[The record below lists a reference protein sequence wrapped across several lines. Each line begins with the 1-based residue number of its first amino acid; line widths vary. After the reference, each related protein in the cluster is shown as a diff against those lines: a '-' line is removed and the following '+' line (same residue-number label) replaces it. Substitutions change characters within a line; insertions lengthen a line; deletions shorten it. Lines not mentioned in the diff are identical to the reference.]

1 MSERTPVQSDKRR
14 QLSERRIER
23 MNQKRVATFAVVMI
37 MGFSSLFAQT
47 MPAVPSKPADG
58 LRRGI
63 ELFAEARYAEALP
76 LFDAILIDPAAGPLR
91 ADGAYWSAITLLAAG
106 DPQAAEK
113 AIETFLAAFPGH
125 ARTGE
130 LIYQKARAAYLQK
143 DYDRA
148 IKSFQA
154 YTAAYP
160 SGEMVSSAVFWTAE
174 SLYSLGRLT
183 DAEKLY
189 KTIGEKFQD
198 SVKAEAAK
206 YRLSLI
212 QFKYREDELLTLL
225 KWSHEE
231 SLRIIEEFQRREKA
245 YEQALEVYQ
254 KRYGE
259 AKRGVA
265 QTQASLE
272 DQVASLRLAMD
283 DLAKRLQEK
292 DARVSELE
300 KLAASAASATKPEA
314 APPVAGDSA
323 SGDVTN
329 ELQLLAMKERALVLM
344 QFYIERLSKDA
355 GSRGRK

>member
-1 MSERTPVQSDKRR
+1 MNLKR
-14 QLSERRIER
+14 I
-23 MNQKRVATFAVVMI
+23 ATFGVVMVI
-37 MGFSSLFAQT
+37 AVSSALAQT
-47 MPAVPSKPADG
+47 AGVPAPTMKPADE

-63 ELFAEARYAEALP
+63 ELFANARYTEALP
-76 LFDAILIDPAAGPLR
+76 IFDALFLDPNSGSLR
-91 ADGAYWSAITLLAAG
+91 AEGAYWSAMTLLASG
-106 DPQAAEK
+106 DPAAAEK
-113 AIETFLAAFPGH
+113 AMESFLAAFPGH
-125 ARTGE
+125 ERTPE
-130 LIYQKARAAYLQK
+130 LIYHKARATFLQK
-143 DYDRA
+143 DFERA
-148 IKSFQA
+148 VSLFQS
-154 YTAAYP
+154 YITAFP
-160 SGEMVSSAVFWTAE
+160 SGEQVPASVFWSAE
-174 SLYSLGRLT
+174 SLYSLGRLQ

-189 KTIGEKFQD
+189 RAIGERYPE

-292 DARVSELE
+292 DTRVSELE
-300 KLAASAASATKPEA
+300 RLQVEARAPGMVMAAGSTAVAADNAATL
-314 APPVAGDSA
+314 
-323 SGDVTN
+323 
-329 ELQLLAMKERALVLM
+329 ELLSMKERALVLM
-344 QFYIERLSKDA
+344 QFYLERLAARPVQGGSK
-355 GSRGRK
+355 

>member
-1 MSERTPVQSDKRR
+1 
-14 QLSERRIER
+14 
-23 MNQKRVATFAVVMI
+23 VVLI
-37 MGFSSLFAQT
+37 LGFSSVFAQT
-47 MPAVPSKPADG
+47 MPAVPAKPADG

-76 LFDAILIDPAAGPLR
+76 FFDALLMDPAAGSLR
-91 ADGAYWSAITLLAAG
+91 ADGAYWSAITLLASG

-113 AIETFLAAFPGH
+113 AIESFLVAFPGH

-130 LIYQKARAAYLQK
+130 LIYQKARAAYLLK

-160 SGEMVSSAVFWTAE
+160 GGEMVSSAVFWTAE

-272 DQVASLRLAMD
+272 DQVSSLKLAMD

-292 DARVSELE
+292 DARVTELE
-300 KLAASAASATKPEA
+300 KLAASAALVTSVNPASISLSEAVPTKIA
-314 APPVAGDSA
+314 
-323 SGDVTN
+323 N
-329 ELQLLAMKERALVLM
+329 EMQLLAMKERALVLM
-344 QFYIERLSKDA
+344 QFYIERLSKDSA
-355 GSRGRK
+355 LRGQK

>member
-1 MSERTPVQSDKRR
+1 MNLKR
-14 QLSERRIER
+14 I
-23 MNQKRVATFAVVMI
+23 ATFAVIVLVAV
-37 MGFSSLFAQT
+37 STALAQT
-47 MPAVPSKPADG
+47 AGASASPMKPSDE

-63 ELFAEARYAEALP
+63 ELFANARYAEALP
-76 LFDAILIDPAAGPLR
+76 IFDALFLDPNSGAVR
-91 ADGAYWSAITLLAAG
+91 AEGAYWSAMTLLASG
-106 DPQAAEK
+106 DPSAAEK
-113 AIETFLAAFPGH
+113 AIESFLAAFPGH
-125 ARTGE
+125 ERTPE
-130 LIYQKARAAYLQK
+130 LMYHKARATFLQK
-143 DYDRA
+143 DYERA
-148 IKSFQA
+148 VNLFQS
-154 YTAAYP
+154 YITAFP
-160 SGEMVSSAVFWTAE
+160 SGDQVSASVFWSAE
-174 SLYSLGRLT
+174 GLYLMGRLQ

-189 KTIGEKFQD
+189 RAIGERYPE

-300 KLAASAASATKPEA
+300 RLQAEAAEPAGDTVAAATSASAVADSSAA
-314 APPVAGDSA
+314 
-323 SGDVTN
+323 
-329 ELQLLAMKERALVLM
+329 LQLLSMKERALILM
-344 QFYIERLSKDA
+344 QFYLERLAARPAQGGTK
-355 GSRGRK
+355 

>member
-1 MSERTPVQSDKRR
+1 MNLKR
-14 QLSERRIER
+14 I
-23 MNQKRVATFAVVMI
+23 ATFAVVVVI
-37 MGFSSLFAQT
+37 AVSSALAQST
-47 MPAVPSKPADG
+47 GETGPTIKRADE

-63 ELFAEARYAEALP
+63 ELFANARYSEALP
-76 LFDAILIDPAAGPLR
+76 IFDALFLDPDSGTLR
-91 ADGAYWSAITLLAAG
+91 AEGAYWSAMTLLASG
-106 DPQAAEK
+106 DPAAAEK
-113 AIETFLAAFPGH
+113 AIESFLAAFPGH
-125 ARTGE
+125 ERTSE
-130 LIYQKARAAYLQK
+130 LMYHKARATFLQK
-143 DYDRA
+143 DYERA
-148 IKSFQA
+148 VSLFQS
-154 YTAAYP
+154 YITAFP
-160 SGEMVSSAVFWTAE
+160 SGEQVPASVFWSAE
-174 SLYSLGRLT
+174 SLYLMGRLQ

-189 KTIGEKFQD
+189 RTIGERYPE
-198 SVKAEAAK
+198 SVKAEAAR

-231 SLRIIEEFQRREKA
+231 SLRIIEEFQRRERA

-300 KLAASAASATKPEA
+300 RLQSESTAVAPSVAVDTGTVSAAADNA
-314 APPVAGDSA
+314 AML
-323 SGDVTN
+323 
-329 ELQLLAMKERALVLM
+329 ELLSMKERALVLM
-344 QFYIERLSKDA
+344 QFYLERLAARPAQGGSK
-355 GSRGRK
+355 

>member
-1 MSERTPVQSDKRR
+1 
-14 QLSERRIER
+14 
-23 MNQKRVATFAVVMI
+23 MNLKRVATFAAVIVL
-37 MGFSSLFAQT
+37 GVSSALAQSAGAAAT
-47 MPAVPSKPADG
+47 AAPATKPADD

-63 ELFAEARYAEALP
+63 ELFANARYSEALP
-76 LFDAILIDPAAGPLR
+76 IFDTLFLDPSSGSLR
-91 ADGAYWSAITLLAAG
+91 ADGAYWSAMTLLASG
-106 DPQAAEK
+106 DPAAAEK
-113 AIETFLAAFPGH
+113 AIESFLAAFPGH
-125 ARTGE
+125 ERTSE
-130 LIYQKARAAYLQK
+130 MIYHKARAAFLQK
-143 DYDRA
+143 DYERA
-148 IKSFQA
+148 VRLFQS
-154 YTAAYP
+154 YIAAFP
-160 SGEMVSSAVFWTAE
+160 KGEQVSASVFWSAE
-174 SLYSLGRLT
+174 SLYSLGRLQ

-189 KTIGEKFQD
+189 RTIGERYAD

-259 AKRGVA
+259 AKRGTA

-292 DARVSELE
+292 DARVAELE
-300 KLAASAASATKPEA
+300 RLQTELQARIPSETGETGPSAASTAVATGA
-314 APPVAGDSA
+314 DA
-323 SGDVTN
+323 SRS
-329 ELQLLAMKERALVLM
+329 EILAMKERALTLI
-344 QFYIERLSKDA
+344 QFYLERLAERPVQGGSK
-355 GSRGRK
+355 

>member
-1 MSERTPVQSDKRR
+1 MNLKR
-14 QLSERRIER
+14 I
-23 MNQKRVATFAVVMI
+23 ATFAVVVVI
-37 MGFSSLFAQT
+37 AVSSALAQVTGATGST
-47 MPAVPSKPADG
+47 MKPADE

-63 ELFAEARYAEALP
+63 ELFANARYAEALSI
-76 LFDAILIDPAAGPLR
+76 FDALFLDPDSGTLR
-91 ADGAYWSAITLLAAG
+91 AEGAYWSAMTLLASG
-106 DPQAAEK
+106 DPAAAEK
-113 AIETFLAAFPGH
+113 AMESFLAAFPGH
-125 ARTGE
+125 ERTPE
-130 LIYQKARAAYLQK
+130 LLYHKARATFLQK
-143 DYDRA
+143 DYERA
-148 IKSFQA
+148 VSMFQS
-154 YTAAYP
+154 YITAFPA
-160 SGEMVSSAVFWTAE
+160 GEHVPASVFWSAE
-174 SLYSLGRLT
+174 SLYSLGRLQ

-189 KTIGEKFQD
+189 RTIGERYPD

-300 KLAASAASATKPEA
+300 RLQSETASTVPVAEAQEGSATVDAGLAA
-314 APPVAGDSA
+314 
-323 SGDVTN
+323 N
-329 ELQLLAMKERALVLM
+329 QELLSMKERALVLM
-344 QFYIERLSKDA
+344 QFYLERLAARPSQGGSK
-355 GSRGRK
+355 

>member
-1 MSERTPVQSDKRR
+1 
-14 QLSERRIER
+14 
-23 MNQKRVATFAVVMI
+23 MNQKRVTTFAVLVAI
-37 MGFSSLFAQT
+37 GFSSLFGQT

-76 LFDAILIDPAAGPLR
+76 YFDAILIDPAAGSLR
-91 ADGAYWSAITLLAAG
+91 ADGAYWSAITLLASG

-113 AIETFLAAFPGH
+113 AIESFLATFPGH

-130 LIYQKARAAYLQK
+130 LMYQKARAAYLQK

-148 IKSFQA
+148 IKTFQA
-154 YTAAYP
+154 YTSAYP
-160 SGEMVSSAVFWTAE
+160 DGDMVSSAIFWTAE
-174 SLYSLGRLT
+174 SLYSLGRLAE
-183 DAEKLY
+183 AEKLY
-189 KTIGEKFQD
+189 KTIGEKYQD

-272 DQVASLRLAMD
+272 DQVASLKMAMD
-283 DLAKRLQEK
+283 DLARRLQEK
-292 DARVSELE
+292 DARVAELE
-300 KLAASAASATKPEA
+300 KLAAGAASASKPET
-314 APPVAGDSA
+314 PVTA
-323 SGDVTN
+323 SGGEASADAAY
-329 ELQLLAMKERALVLM
+329 ESQLLEMKERALVLM
-344 QFYIERLSKDA
+344 QFYIERLSKDTA
-355 GSRGRK
+355 SRGSK

>member
-1 MSERTPVQSDKRR
+1 
-14 QLSERRIER
+14 
-23 MNQKRVATFAVVMI
+23 MNQKRVTTFVVVMT

-63 ELFAEARYAEALP
+63 ELFAEARYAEALTY
-76 LFDAILIDPAAGPLR
+76 FDAILVDPAAGSLR
-91 ADGAYWSAITLLAAG
+91 ADGAYWSAITLLASG
-106 DPQAAEK
+106 EPQAAEK
-113 AIETFLAAFPGH
+113 AIESFLASFPGH

-130 LIYQKARAAYLQK
+130 LMYQKARAAYLQK

-148 IKSFQA
+148 IKTFQA
-154 YTAAYP
+154 YTSAYP
-160 SGEMVSSAVFWTAE
+160 AGDMVSSAIFWTAE
-174 SLYSLGRLT
+174 SLYSLGRLAE
-183 DAEKLY
+183 AEKLY
-189 KTIGEKFQD
+189 KTIGEKYQE

-259 AKRGVA
+259 ARRGVA

-272 DQVASLRLAMD
+272 DQVASLKLAMD
-283 DLAKRLQEK
+283 DLARRLQEK
-292 DARVSELE
+292 DTRVAELE
-300 KLAASAASATKPEA
+300 KLAASAAKPEA
-314 APPVAGDSA
+314 PVPVSGEAAPTGSA
-323 SGDVTN
+323 DESR
-329 ELQLLAMKERALVLM
+329 LLENKERALVLM
-344 QFYIERLSKDA
+344 QFYIERLSKDSA
-355 GSRGRK
+355 SRGSK

>member
-1 MSERTPVQSDKRR
+1 MNLKR
-14 QLSERRIER
+14 I
-23 MNQKRVATFAVVMI
+23 ATFAVIVAI
-37 MGFSSLFAQT
+37 AASTVLAQSAGASAPTASAPTAST
-47 MPAVPSKPADG
+47 MKPADE

-63 ELFAEARYAEALP
+63 ELFANARYSEALP
-76 LFDAILIDPAAGPLR
+76 IFDALFLDPHSGTLR
-91 ADGAYWSAITLLAAG
+91 AEGAYWSSMTLLASG
-106 DPQAAEK
+106 DPASAEK
-113 AIETFLAAFPGH
+113 AIESFLVAFPGH
-125 ARTGE
+125 ERTPE
-130 LIYQKARAAYLQK
+130 LIYQKARATFLQK
-143 DYDRA
+143 DYERA
-148 IKSFQA
+148 VSLFQS
-154 YTAAYP
+154 YITAFP
-160 SGEMVSSAVFWTAE
+160 SGEQVPASVFWSAE
-174 SLYSLGRLT
+174 SLYSMGRLQ

-189 KTIGEKFQD
+189 RAIGERYPD

-231 SLRIIEEFQRREKA
+231 SLRIIEEFQRREKS

-272 DQVASLRLAMD
+272 EQVSSLRLAMD

-300 KLAASAASATKPEA
+300 RMQSETGAQEASTVVETGQAVAVVGAAATL
-314 APPVAGDSA
+314 
-323 SGDVTN
+323 
-329 ELQLLAMKERALVLM
+329 ELLSMKERALALM
-344 QFYIERLSKDA
+344 QFYLERLATRPGQGDSK
-355 GSRGRK
+355 

>member
-1 MSERTPVQSDKRR
+1 
-14 QLSERRIER
+14 
-23 MNQKRVATFAVVMI
+23 MNQKRVTTFAVVLI
-37 MGFSSLFAQT
+37 LGFSSVFAQT
-47 MPAVPSKPADG
+47 MPAVPAKPADG

-76 LFDAILIDPAAGPLR
+76 FFDALLMDPAAGSLR
-91 ADGAYWSAITLLAAG
+91 ADGAYWSAITLLASG

-113 AIETFLAAFPGH
+113 AIESFLVAFPGH

-130 LIYQKARAAYLQK
+130 LIYQKARAAYLLK

-160 SGEMVSSAVFWTAE
+160 GGEMVSSAVFWTAE

-272 DQVASLRLAMD
+272 DQVSSLKLAMD

-292 DARVSELE
+292 DARVTELE
-300 KLAASAASATKPEA
+300 KLAASAALVTSVNPASISLSEAVPTKIA
-314 APPVAGDSA
+314 
-323 SGDVTN
+323 N
-329 ELQLLAMKERALVLM
+329 EMQLLAMKERALVLM
-344 QFYIERLSKDA
+344 QFYIERLSKDSA
-355 GSRGRK
+355 LRGQK

>member
-1 MSERTPVQSDKRR
+1 MNLKR
-14 QLSERRIER
+14 I
-23 MNQKRVATFAVVMI
+23 ATFAVVVVI
-37 MGFSSLFAQT
+37 TVSSALAQST
-47 MPAVPSKPADG
+47 GATGPTIKRADE

-63 ELFAEARYAEALP
+63 ELFANARYSEALP
-76 LFDAILIDPAAGPLR
+76 IFDALFLDPDSGTLR
-91 ADGAYWSAITLLAAG
+91 AEGAYWSAMTLLASG
-106 DPQAAEK
+106 DPAAAEK
-113 AIETFLAAFPGH
+113 AIESFLVAFPGH
-125 ARTGE
+125 ERISE
-130 LIYQKARAAYLQK
+130 LMYHKARATFLQK
-143 DYDRA
+143 DYERA
-148 IKSFQA
+148 VSLFQS
-154 YTAAYP
+154 YITAFP
-160 SGEMVSSAVFWTAE
+160 SGEQVPASVFWSAE
-174 SLYSLGRLT
+174 SLYLMGRLQ

-189 KTIGEKFQD
+189 RTIGERFPE
-198 SVKAEAAK
+198 SVKAEAAR

-231 SLRIIEEFQRREKA
+231 SLRIIEEFQRRERA

-300 KLAASAASATKPEA
+300 RLQSESTAVAPSVADDTGTVSAAADNA
-314 APPVAGDSA
+314 AML
-323 SGDVTN
+323 
-329 ELQLLAMKERALVLM
+329 ELLSMKERALVLM
-344 QFYIERLSKDA
+344 QFYLERLAARPAQGGSK
-355 GSRGRK
+355 